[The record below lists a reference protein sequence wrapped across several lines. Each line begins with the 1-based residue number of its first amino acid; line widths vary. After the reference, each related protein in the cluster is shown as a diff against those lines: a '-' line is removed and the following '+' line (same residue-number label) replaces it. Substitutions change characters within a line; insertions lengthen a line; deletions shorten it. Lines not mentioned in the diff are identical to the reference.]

1 MMETMDDSAAGG
13 RARRVRAP
21 AIPRRAAL
29 GAAARARRATCLC
42 TAPCG
47 DRTADPTCA
56 QSTLAAAR
64 VFRTAAHTHLRVAPV
79 RGALGQQR
87 EVVQGLHGTA
97 RARTL
102 RRSRRC
108 RRSRTRPAR
117 PAATRCSV
125 PHTAHSRANARR
137 RPPLPLYLTG
147 STLRLT
153 AVLSS
158 HTLETVLSTQSRD
171 CAVNTVSALPTNASV
186 SHAHLR
192 PKRPA
197 RQPRRPRPARR
208 TQRGGRRRRERRTR
222 ARRAG
227 SCRRCGA
234 RHTPQNNIK
243 ALVAEHP
250 RHKIDA
256 RAAPNP
262 GAPAQ
267 P

>member
-1 MMETMDDSAAGG
+1 LRSWYWQARRMMETMDDSAAGG

-117 PAATRCSV
+117 PAATRCSA

-158 HTLETVLSTQSRD
+158 HTLETALSTQSRD
-171 CAVNTVSALPTNASV
+171 CCQHSLCAANKRVCLACTLTSEAPRAAAPSAS
-186 SHAHLR
+186 
-192 PKRPA
+192 
-197 RQPRRPRPARR
+197 PRSSYSARR
-208 TQRGGRRRRERRTR
+208 SSSERTSYACATRRKLPKTWSKTHASEQHQS
-222 ARRAG
+222 
-227 SCRRCGA
+227 SCSR
-234 RHTPQNNIK
+234 
-243 ALVAEHP
+243 
-250 RHKIDA
+250 
-256 RAAPNP
+256 
-262 GAPAQ
+262 APAPQ
-267 P
+267 D